1 MEGLLNLFSWM
12 VEWMCRPAGGMIPK
26 DNWVSKTG
34 EFLATLPPEVWYFLA
49 LLACLGALIGFI
61 SVYGMLAVWLE
72 RKISAHIQD
81 RLGPMYVGGWH
92 GWAQS
97 IADGLKLLV
106 KEDIVPAQADG
117 ILFRMA
123 PYVMFAAAF
132 AAFVC
137 IPFDGLAIVT
147 DLNIGLFYIL
157 AISSLAIVA
166 VLMGSWGSNN
176 KWSLFGGMRSAA
188 QIISYEIPVGLALMC
203 AVLLAGTLSMTGI
216 VQAQASVP
224 GEVQVLAFTSWFAFA
239 NPFCFVAMGLYFI
252 GALAECNRAPFDI
265 PEAESELVAG
275 FHTEYSGMRFSFFF
289 LSEYANMFMTS
300 AVLSVCFL
308 GGWLGPVNLQAYGSD
323 NPALRAISAG
333 PHWIILKSMA
343 LVCVQIW
350 IRWTL
355 PRLRVDQL
363 MSLCWKYMIP
373 LAFVCLAEIAITMVW
388 PIPAGRQWAAFV
400 LICTAMVAGVRL
412 QDRLDARRARA

>member
-1 MEGLLNLFSWM
+1 MDGLLQLFAWLLKQGGAKI
-12 VEWMCRPAGGMIPK
+12 PAF
-26 DNWVSKTG
+26 VS
-34 EFLATLPPEVWYFLA
+34 ALPGWAWYAIALA
-49 LLACLGALIGFI
+49 LAAGAVIAFI

-97 IADGLKLLV
+97 IADGLKLLL

-117 ILFRMA
+117 ILFRTA
-123 PYVMFAAAF
+123 PYLLFAAAF
-132 AAFVC
+132 ASFVC
-137 IPFDGLAIVT
+137 IPFDGLAVVS
-147 DLNIGLFYIL
+147 DLNVGLFYLL
-157 AISSLAIVA
+157 AIGSLAIVG
-166 VLMGSWGSNN
+166 VLMGAWGSNN

-203 AVLLAGTLSMTGI
+203 AVLLAGSLSMTSL
-216 VQAQASVP
+216 VEAQAAGP
-224 GEVQVLAFTSWFAFA
+224 GQVLAFTSWFGLH
-239 NPFCFVAMGLYFI
+239 NPWCMVAMVLYFI

-289 LSEYANMFMTS
+289 LSEYANMFVTS
-300 AVLSVCFL
+300 AILSVCFL
-308 GGWLGPVNLQAYGSD
+308 GGWYGPVNLAAYGTD
-323 NPALRAISAG
+323 NLLLKAASAG
-333 PHWIILKSMA
+333 PHWLILKSML

-350 IRWTL
+350 VRWTL

-363 MSLCWKYMIP
+363 MTLCWKYMIP
-373 LAFVCLAEIAITMVW
+373 MAFVCLAAIAVGMVY
-388 PIPAGRQWAAFV
+388 PMPA
-400 LICTAMVAGVRL
+400 
-412 QDRLDARRARA
+412 ARAWGLFIALCVALVAWVRVSERRTA

>member
-1 MEGLLNLFSWM
+1 MDGLLQLFAWLLKQGGAKI
-12 VEWMCRPAGGMIPK
+12 PAF
-26 DNWVSKTG
+26 VS
-34 EFLATLPPEVWYFLA
+34 ALPGWAWYAIALA
-49 LLACLGALIGFI
+49 LAAGAVIAFI

-97 IADGLKLLV
+97 IADGLKLLL

-117 ILFRMA
+117 ILFRTA
-123 PYVMFAAAF
+123 PYLLFAAAF
-132 AAFVC
+132 ASFVC
-137 IPFDGLAIVT
+137 IPFDGLAVVS
-147 DLNIGLFYIL
+147 DLNVGLFYLL
-157 AISSLAIVA
+157 AIGSLAIVG
-166 VLMGSWGSNN
+166 VLMGAWGSNN

-203 AVLLAGTLSMTGI
+203 AVLLAGSLSMTSL
-216 VQAQASVP
+216 VEAQAAGP
-224 GEVQVLAFTSWFAFA
+224 GQVLAFTSWFGLH
-239 NPFCFVAMGLYFI
+239 NPWCMVAMVLYFI

-289 LSEYANMFMTS
+289 LSEYANMFVTS
-300 AVLSVCFL
+300 AILSVCFL
-308 GGWLGPVNLQAYGSD
+308 GGWYGPVNLAAYGTD
-323 NPALRAISAG
+323 NLLLKAASAG
-333 PHWIILKSMA
+333 PHWLILKSLL

-350 IRWTL
+350 VRWTL

-363 MSLCWKYMIP
+363 MTVCWKYMIP
-373 LAFVCLAEIAITMVW
+373 LAFAC
-388 PIPAGRQWAAFV
+388 
-400 LICTAMVAGVRL
+400 VAGVAVFLVYPVGGKVLWAGFLALCILAVGGLRL
-412 QDRLDARRARA
+412 SDWVARRRMAA

>member
-1 MEGLLNLFSWM
+1 VKALQDLFQWLMIQGGSK
-12 VEWMCRPAGGMIPK
+12 VPAFVQ
-26 DNWVSKTG
+26 N
-34 EFLATLPPEVWYFLA
+34 LPPEIWYAVALA
-49 LLACLGALIGFI
+49 VCAGAVIGFI

-97 IADGLKLLV
+97 IADGMKLLI
-106 KEDIVPAQADG
+106 KEDIVPSQADG
-117 ILFRMA
+117 LLFRMA
-123 PYVMFAAAF
+123 PYIMFAAAF
-132 AAFVC
+132 AAFAC

-147 DLNIGLFYIL
+147 DLDIGLFYLISV
-157 AISSLAIVA
+157 SSLAIVA
-166 VLMGSWGSNN
+166 ILMGAWGSNN

-188 QIISYEIPVGLALMC
+188 QIISYEIPVGLSLMC
-203 AVLLAGTLSMTGI
+203 AVLLAGTLSMTGL
-216 VQAQASVP
+216 VKGQAPEA
-224 GEVQVLAFTSWFAFA
+224 GQVLGLTSWYAFA
-239 NPFCFVAMGLYFI
+239 NPACMVAMVLYFI
-252 GALAECNRAPFDI
+252 GSLAECNRAPFDI

-308 GGWLGPVNLQAYGSD
+308 GGWLGPVNLAAYDAD
-323 NPALRAISAG
+323 NLLLRMLSAG
-333 PHWIILKSMA
+333 PHWLIAKSMA

-350 IRWTL
+350 VRWTL

-373 LAFVCLAEIAITMVW
+373 MSFICLAGVAVPMVW
-388 PIPAGRQWAAFV
+388 PVPASRLWLGFGALCLVVIAA
-400 LICTAMVAGVRL
+400 ARL
-412 QDRLDARRARA
+412 EAREDDKRRAA

>member
-1 MEGLLNLFSWM
+1 MDALMQLFGWLGGKAAFLKG
-12 VEWMCRPAGGMIPK
+12 VPQEAWYVVALAVCAGA
-26 DNWVSKTG
+26 V
-34 EFLATLPPEVWYFLA
+34 
-49 LLACLGALIGFI
+49 IGFI
-61 SVYGMLAVWLE
+61 SLYAMLAVWLE

-97 IADGLKLLV
+97 IADGVKLLL

-117 ILFRMA
+117 TLFRMA
-123 PYVMFAAAF
+123 PYIMFAAAF
-132 AAFVC
+132 AAFAC

-147 DLNIGLFYIL
+147 DLDIGLFYL
-157 AISSLAIVA
+157 LSVSSLDIVA
-166 VLMGSWGSNN
+166 VLMGSRGSNN
-176 KWSLFGGMRSAA
+176 KCSLFGGMRSAA

-203 AVLLAGTLSMTGI
+203 AVVLAGTLSMTGI
-216 VQAQASVP
+216 VDGQRP
-224 GEVQVLAFTSWFAFA
+224 GHGQVLAFTSWYAVQ
-239 NPFCFVAMGLYFI
+239 NPCCLVAMVLYFI

-289 LSEYANMFMTS
+289 MSEYANMFMTS

-308 GGWLGPVNLQAYGSD
+308 GGWLGPVNLAAYGES
-323 NPALRAISAG
+323 NPALALLSAG
-333 PHWIILKSMA
+333 PHWMILKSML

-350 IRWTL
+350 VRWTL

-373 LAFVCLAEIAITMVW
+373 MSFACLVGVAVPMVYPVSSMRLW
-388 PIPAGRQWAAFV
+388 MVFV
-400 LICTAMVAGVRL
+400 LLCVLMAL
-412 QDRLDARRARA
+412 WARASEARERAA

>member
-1 MEGLLNLFSWM
+1 MNGLRDLFHWLAGQAWAPGFLKA
-12 VEWMCRPAGGMIPK
+12 VPEWGWYLAALAVAAGT
-26 DNWVSKTG
+26 V
-34 EFLATLPPEVWYFLA
+34 
-49 LLACLGALIGFI
+49 IGFI
-61 SVYGMLAVWLE
+61 SVYAMLAVWLE

-97 IADGLKLLV
+97 IADGAKLLL
-106 KEDIVPAQADG
+106 KEDIIPAQADG
-117 ILFRMA
+117 LLFRMA

-132 AAFVC
+132 GAFVC
-137 IPFDGLAIVT
+137 IPFDGTAIVT
-147 DLNIGLFYIL
+147 DLNIGLFYL
-157 AISSLAIVA
+157 LSISSLTIIGI
-166 VLMGSWGSNN
+166 LMGAWGSNN

-188 QIISYEIPVGLALMC
+188 QIISYEIPVGLALMV
-203 AVLLAGTLSMTGI
+203 AVLLAGSLSMTAI
-216 VQAQASVP
+216 VKGQAAGP
-224 GEVQVLAFTSWFAFA
+224 GQVLAFTSWYAVS
-239 NPFCFVAMGLYFI
+239 NPFCMVAMVLYFI

-289 LSEYANMFMTS
+289 MAEYANMFMTS
-300 AVLSVCFL
+300 AVLTVCFL
-308 GGWLGPVNLQAYGSD
+308 GGWLGPVNLEAYGKG
-323 NPALRAISAG
+323 NPALAVLSAG
-333 PHWIILKSMA
+333 PHWLILKSML

-373 LAFVCLAEIAITMVW
+373 LAFACVAIVAAEMVW
-388 PIPAGRQWAAFV
+388 PVPPLKQWLAFG
-400 LICTAMVAGVRL
+400 LICATVVAGVKLDDRL
-412 QDRLDARRARA
+412 QRTRRV

>member
-1 MEGLLNLFSWM
+1 MNALLDLFHWLLAQGGSK
-12 VEWMCRPAGGMIPK
+12 VPAFIQ
-26 DNWVSKTG
+26 
-34 EFLATLPPEVWYFLA
+34 ALPPEAWYGIGLA
-49 LLACLGALIGFI
+49 VCAGAVIGFI

-97 IADGLKLLV
+97 LADGLKLLI

-123 PYVMFAAAF
+123 PYIMFAAAF
-132 AAFVC
+132 AAFAC

-147 DLNIGLFYIL
+147 DLDIGLFYL
-157 AISSLAIVA
+157 LSVSSLAIVA

-188 QIISYEIPVGLALMC
+188 QIISYEIPVGLSLMC
-203 AVLLAGTLSMTGI
+203 AVLLAGPLSMTGL
-216 VQAQASVP
+216 VKGQAPADD
-224 GEVQVLAFTSWFAFA
+224 QVLGLTSWYAVR
-239 NPFCFVAMGLYFI
+239 NPFCFGAMILYFI

-300 AVLSVCFL
+300 AILAVCFL
-308 GGWLGPVNLQAYGSD
+308 GGWYGPVNLSLHGD
-323 NPALRAISAG
+323 TNPALALLSAG
-333 PHWIILKSMA
+333 PHWLILKA
-343 LVCVQIW
+343 LFLVCVQIW
-350 IRWTL
+350 VRWTL
-355 PRLRVDQL
+355 PRLRIDQL
-363 MSLCWKYMIP
+363 MSLCWKTMIP
-373 LAFVCLAEIAITMVW
+373 LAFACVGATAVVMVW
-388 PIPAGRQWAAFV
+388 PISPARLWAAFL
-400 LICTAMVAGVRL
+400 LICAVVVLGVRL
-412 QDRLDARRARA
+412 DDRFKSPDLKGV